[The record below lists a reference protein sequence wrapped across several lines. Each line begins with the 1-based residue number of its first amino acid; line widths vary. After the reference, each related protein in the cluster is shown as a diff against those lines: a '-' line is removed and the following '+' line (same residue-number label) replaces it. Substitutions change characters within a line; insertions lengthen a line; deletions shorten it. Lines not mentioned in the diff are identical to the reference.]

1 MIVVKRLQGLIS
13 LIQNQEKAELME
25 EILVFIQ
32 NNMYIHNKFSSSKN
46 LKTNIHTLTRI
57 FRNCSCLR
65 KYIHF
70 HALKCAY
77 LSMH

>member
-32 NNMYIHNKFSSSKN
+32 NNMNMHNKFS
-46 LKTNIHTLTRI
+46 
-57 FRNCSCLR
+57 F
-65 KYIHF
+65 F
-70 HALKCAY
+70 
-77 LSMH
+77 